1 MRSQSESMN
10 ANEIANGVLSA
21 LVAITAGCPFV
32 EYWAACLIGGIYKI
46 FTIYNMSLLI
56 AIAIIIYHISCWV
69 EYKFNIEDTAH
80 VVPVHGAW

>member
-1 MRSQSESMN
+1 
-10 ANEIANGVLSA
+10 
-21 LVAITAGCPFV
+21 
-32 EYWAACLIGGIYKI
+32 
-46 FTIYNMSLLI
+46 MSLLI